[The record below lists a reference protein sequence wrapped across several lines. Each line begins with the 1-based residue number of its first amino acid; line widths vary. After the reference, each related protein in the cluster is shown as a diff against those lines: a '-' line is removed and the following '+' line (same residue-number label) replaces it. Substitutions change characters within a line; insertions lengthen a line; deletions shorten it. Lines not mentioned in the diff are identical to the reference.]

1 MIESLFKDGLSAMT
15 VNEICLLMC
24 EAERRA
30 AALMLQAHD
39 ILTENK
45 TGARD
50 VVTEY
55 DRRVQ
60 EQLIGELRAAVPEA
74 HFFCEELGEQEKLE
88 SEHVFI
94 IDPIDGTMNF
104 VRGFSHSCI
113 AVAYASY
120 GKTLAAAV
128 YNPYLDELF
137 HAVRGGGAF
146 LNGRPIRT
154 ASDDLQNSVVCFGT
168 SPYRVDLAEKTF
180 SLARK
185 VFEHSLDLRREGTAE
200 LDLCS
205 VAAGRAGLSFELLL
219 SLWDYAA
226 GALLVEEAG
235 GVCLTAEGRPL
246 PCSGEKSSVVAA
258 ASPAVMDAFMT
269 LAGELL

>member
-1 MIESLFKDGLSAMT
+1 MT
-15 VNEICLLMC
+15 VNEICLPMC

-30 AALMLQAHD
+30 ASLMLQAHD
-39 ILTENK
+39 ILAERK
-45 TGARD
+45 SGARD
-50 VVTEY
+50 VVTAY

-74 HFFCEELGEQEKLE
+74 HFFCEELGEQEKLD

-113 AVAYASY
+113 AVAYASF

-128 YNPYLDELF
+128 YNPYLDEMF
-137 HAVRGGGAF
+137 HALRGGGAF
-146 LNGRPIRT
+146 LNGRAIRT
-154 ASDDLQNSVVCFGT
+154 AGDDLENSVVCFGT
-168 SPYRVDLAEKTF
+168 SPYDPALTEKTF
-180 SLARK
+180 SLART

-205 VAAGRAGLSFELLL
+205 VAAGRAGASFELSL

-235 GVCLTAEGRPL
+235 GVCGTAEGAPL
-246 PCSGEKSSVVAA
+246 PCSGVKSSVIAA
-258 ASPAVMDAFMT
+258 ASPAVMAEFLR
-269 LAGELL
+269 LAKEA

>member
-1 MIESLFKDGLSAMT
+1 MT
-15 VNEICLLMC
+15 LNEICLRMC
-24 EAERRA
+24 EAERKA

-39 ILTENK
+39 ILSERK
-45 TGARD
+45 SGARD
-50 VVTEY
+50 VVTDY

-60 EQLIGELRAAVPEA
+60 ELLIAELRAAVPEA
-74 HFFCEELGEQEKLE
+74 HFFCEEMGEQEKLE
-88 SEHVFI
+88 CEHIFI

-113 AVAYASY
+113 AVAYASW

-137 HAVRGGGAF
+137 HALRGGGAF

-154 ASDDLQNSVVCFGT
+154 AADDLENSVVCFGT
-168 SPYRVDLAEKTF
+168 SPYDQALTEKTF
-180 SLARK
+180 LLARR

-205 VAAGRAGLSFELLL
+205 VAAGRAGASFELSL

-235 GVCLTAEGRPL
+235 GVCATIRGLPL
-246 PCSGEKSSVVAA
+246 PCTGEKSSVVAA
-258 ASPAVMDAFMT
+258 ASPAV
-269 LAGELL
+269 LEELLRLAETAG

>member
-1 MIESLFKDGLSAMT
+1 MT
-15 VNEICLLMC
+15 VNEICLIMC

-30 AALMLQAHD
+30 AAL
-39 ILTENK
+39 ILHARNIIAENK
-45 TGARD
+45 SGARD
-50 VVTEY
+50 VVTAY

-74 HFFCEELGEQEKLE
+74 HFFCEEMNEQEKLD
-88 SEHVFI
+88 SERLFI

-113 AVAYASY
+113 AVAYAER
-120 GKTLAAAV
+120 GTVQAAAI

-137 HAVRGGGAF
+137 HALRGGGAF
-146 LNGRPIRT
+146 LNGRPIR
-154 ASDDLQNSVVCFGT
+154 SSSEDLGSSVVCFGS
-168 SPYRVDLAEKTF
+168 SPYRPDLAQRSF
-180 SLARK
+180 SLARTL
-185 VFEHSLDLRREGTAE
+185 FENSLDIRREGTAE

-205 VAAGRAGLSFELLL
+205 VAAGRAGLFFELDL

-235 GVCLTAEGRPL
+235 GVCRTAEGAPL
-246 PCSGEKSSVVAA
+246 PYGAEKSSVVAA
-258 ASPAVMDAFMT
+258 ASAGVMDEFLR
-269 LAGELL
+269 LAEALP